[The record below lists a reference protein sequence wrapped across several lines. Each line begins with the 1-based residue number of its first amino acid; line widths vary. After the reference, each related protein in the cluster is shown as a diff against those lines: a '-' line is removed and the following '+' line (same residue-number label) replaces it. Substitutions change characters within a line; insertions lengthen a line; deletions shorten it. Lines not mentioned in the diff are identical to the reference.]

1 MHPKTLKIIKYNSF
15 YLGFLFIMFFLICVT
30 VLFAGDQDKLF
41 WDSRYKTEEYIFGR
55 EPTAFL
61 KEHIDLLPKG
71 KALDVATGEGRNA
84 VFLAKNGF
92 EVDCCDVSA
101 VAIEKAKNLAKE
113 NNVRINAFVAD
124 LKDYK
129 LPKNSYDAITCFYYL
144 QRDLI
149 PQIKDSLK
157 AGGMIMYET
166 FTVENAERGFDGPKN
181 KEYLLKPNELLYFF
195 MDFKIIYYRELVLD
209 DKKAIASL
217 IAEKYK

>member
-1 MHPKTLKIIKYNSF
+1 MKSIKYNSF
-15 YLGFLFIMFFLICVT
+15 YLVFLFIISSLICT
-30 VLFAGDQDKLF
+30 SVLSAGARDKLF
-41 WDSRYKTEEYIFGR
+41 WDSRYNTEEYIFGM
-55 EPTAFL
+55 EPTVFL
-61 KEHIDLLPKG
+61 KEHINLLPKG

-92 EVDCCDVSA
+92 EVDCCDISA
-101 VAIEKAKNLAKE
+101 IAIEKAKKLAKE

-157 AGGMIMYET
+157 VGGMIMYET

-195 MDFKIIYYRELVLD
+195 MEFKIIYYRELVLD

-217 IAEKYK
+217 IAEKRK

>member
-1 MHPKTLKIIKYNSF
+1 MHPKTLQIIKYNSF
-15 YLGFLFIMFFLICVT
+15 YPGFLFIIFSLICAN
-30 VLFAGDQDKLF
+30 VLFAGERDKLF
-41 WDSRYKTEEYIFGR
+41 WDSRYNTEEYIFGR

-61 KEHIDLLPKG
+61 KEHIKLLPKG

-92 EVDCCDVSA
+92 DVDCCDVSA

-124 LKDYK
+124 LEDYK
-129 LPKNSYDAITCFYYL
+129 LPENSYDAITCFYYL

-166 FTVENAERGFDGPKN
+166 FTIENAERGFDGPKN
-181 KEYLLKPNELLYFF
+181 KEHLLKPNELLYFF

-217 IAEKYK
+217 IAEKCK